1 MTEAKGFTLIEIL
14 VALIIGVLI
23 VGSVMALNGI
33 SLRNQRRIER
43 LQDSLPILDAAAQKI
58 LQNPK
63 IALEGAI
70 TLKELP
76 NSPTVTVE
84 TFNQSD
90 KYSFPFLTYGNL
102 YRVKL
107 RYERDIIEFSII
119 IPEK

>member
-90 KYSFPFLTYGNL
+90 KYSFPSLTYGNL

>member
-1 MTEAKGFTLIEIL
+1 MTKTKGFTLIEIL

-43 LQDSLPILDAAAQKI
+43 LQESLPVLDAAAQKI
-58 LQNPK
+58 LKNPR
-63 IALEGAI
+63 IALEGTVTI
-70 TLKELP
+70 KELP
-76 NSPTVTVE
+76 DSPTVTVE
-84 TFNQSD
+84 ISNQSD
-90 KYSFPFLTYGNL
+90 KLSFSPLTYGNL

-107 RYERDIIEFSII
+107 SYERDILEFSII